1 MFLKVQY
8 IPKNPVS
15 RVIQCAAVASENE
28 VEQVGNVKQKERRF
42 WETSKFSILKTVFYQ
57 VNTLR
62 ADFVSQGMNHAEG
75 GWPKVLDAGEP
86 TQPNRS

>member
-1 MFLKVQY
+1 M
-8 IPKNPVS
+8 S

-28 VEQVGNVKQKERRF
+28 VEQVENVKQKERKICRRF
-42 WETSKFSILKTVFYQ
+42 WETSKFSILKAVFYQ

-75 GWPKVLDAGEP
+75 GWPKVLDARKP